1 MPLIANFKL
10 LNPNSKD
17 PEVAPY
23 QKEYEDGIKG
33 LLERFPTG
41 VVQLQRTGYPKP
53 IPENKGDMLIQP
65 ELPQPVF
72 IKLTKTDKDGVF
84 WGYCKG
90 RADIQANGLANV
102 PPLDN
107 TEALEGEVIAFD
119 LKKKPDYAFFILLKS
134 GIVGTL
140 FHVYDPEGDRMKA
153 AEEKNA
159 KLRVQY
165 AIRENLDDE
174 RLRMISSAWGI
185 ADAGTKH
192 RILLQEELENKI
204 FDMEER
210 KKKESTN
217 LMLKGVAEFLAETKD
232 DDITRPKAII
242 QMALDDKRLTFNRAN
257 SYYYFDENELCYVP
271 VDRQDN
277 SIGFLAGV
285 LRNPEHKDKWQ
296 LILKAVVNKE
306 YIEGLDKYGV
316 RWLATQMGLALNKKP
331 EELVKAL
338 LAEFVPE

>member
-1 MPLIANFKL
+1 MLIANFKV

-23 QKEYEDGIKG
+23 QKEYEDGVKE
-33 LLERFPTG
+33 LLGRFPSG

-65 ELPQPVF
+65 ELPSPII
-72 IKLTKTDKDGVF
+72 IKLTKTDKNGVF

-102 PPLDN
+102 PVTDN
-107 TEALEGEVIAFD
+107 SETFEGEIVAFD

-153 AEEKNA
+153 AEDKNA

-174 RLRMISSAWGI
+174 RLKMICSAWGI
-185 ADAGTKH
+185 ADVSKKH
-192 RILLQEELENKI
+192 RLLLQEELEDKI
-204 FDMEER
+204 FAMEEA
-210 KKKESTN
+210 KKKDTTN
-217 LMLKGVAEFLAETKD
+217 LMLKGVSEFLAEIKD
-232 DDITRPKAII
+232 DDITRPKAIL
-242 QMALDDKRLTFNRAN
+242 QTALDDKRLTFSESN
-257 SYYYFDENELCYVP
+257 SHFYFDENDICYVP
-271 VDRQDN
+271 VDRQEN
-277 SIGFLAGV
+277 KLGFLVAV

-316 RWLATQMGLALNKKP
+316 RWLATQMGLPLNKKP
-331 EELVKAL
+331 EVLLESL
-338 LAEFVPE
+338 LAEFVQV